1 MFVNVLSKLKLLFD
15 LLEIL
20 SFSSNLIKIEEQFSL
35 MSLSMLMLV
44 SVFLYVEHNQTPN
57 TNNVLNQ
64 VCVYFFEV
72 VKKYIKNGNVK
83 TRLNNFTCS
92 ALTSTKISDSINLTD
107 KQEPIVYL
115 YERYVA
121 ACLFFIDKIIIQYL
135 LL

>member
-1 MFVNVLSKLKLLFD
+1 MNDWICKGVLSF
-15 LLEIL
+15 
-20 SFSSNLIKIEEQFSL
+20 
-35 MSLSMLMLV
+35 
-44 SVFLYVEHNQTPN
+44 
-57 TNNVLNQ
+57 

-107 KQEPIVYL
+107 KQVPIVYL

-121 ACLFFIDKIIIQYL
+121 ACLFFINKIIIQYL

>member
-1 MFVNVLSKLKLLFD
+1 MLGGEKL
-15 LLEIL
+15 EV
-20 SFSSNLIKIEEQFSL
+20 SFRSYL
-35 MSLSMLMLV
+35 
-44 SVFLYVEHNQTPN
+44 
-57 TNNVLNQ
+57 
-64 VCVYFFEV
+64 YFFEV

-107 KQEPIVYL
+107 KQDPIVYL

-121 ACLFFIDKIIIQYL
+121 ACLFFIDKIIIQFL

>member
-1 MFVNVLSKLKLLFD
+1 MRPSHTRY
-15 LLEIL
+15 
-20 SFSSNLIKIEEQFSL
+20 SL
-35 MSLSMLMLV
+35 
-44 SVFLYVEHNQTPN
+44 PN
-57 TNNVLNQ
+57 FHKKVKKFIAK

-107 KQEPIVYL
+107 KQDPIVYL

-121 ACLFFIDKIIIQYL
+121 AYLFFIDKIIIQFL